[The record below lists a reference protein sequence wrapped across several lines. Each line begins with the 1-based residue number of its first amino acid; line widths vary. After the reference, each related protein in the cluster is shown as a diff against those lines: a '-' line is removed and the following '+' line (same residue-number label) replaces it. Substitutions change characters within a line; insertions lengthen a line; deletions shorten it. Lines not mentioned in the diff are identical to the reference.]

1 MDLDIEITDLA
12 SLDELKSRLNKQA
25 ELEVEIVSASA
36 KGGKVDSRLQVQLG
50 VSGNT

>member
-12 SLDELKSRLNKQA
+12 SLDELKSRLTKQA

-36 KGGKVDSRLQVQLG
+36 RSGKVDSRLQVKLG
-50 VSGNT
+50 ASNT